1 MSSENLVLVI
11 GYIATVITTLATL
24 PQIIRAIRTRD
35 VTGVSLV
42 TYVMFII
49 ANMCWITYGFL
60 VRGDGKI
67 DYPIVI
73 GDFISLSLNLTMVV
87 FKLISIKK
95 GLKTKEMSEQ

>member
-1 MSSENLVLVI
+1 MSSEDLVLII
-11 GYIATVITTLATL
+11 GYVATAITTLATL

-35 VTGVSLV
+35 VAGVSLV
-42 TYVMFII
+42 TYVMLII

-95 GLKTKEMSEQ
+95 SSKTKEVSKQ

>member
-11 GYIATVITTLATL
+11 GYIATAVTTLATL

-67 DYPIVI
+67 DYPLVI
-73 GDFISLSLNLTMVV
+73 GDFISMSLNLTMVI
-87 FKLISIKK
+87 FKLISIRNSSKMK
-95 GLKTKEMSEQ
+95 EDLKQ

>member
-11 GYIATVITTLATL
+11 GYIATAITTLATL

-35 VTGVSLV
+35 VTSVSLV

-67 DYPIVI
+67 DYPLVI
-73 GDFISLSLNLTMVV
+73 GDFISMSLNLTMII
-87 FKLISIKK
+87 FKLISIRNSSKVK
-95 GLKTKEMSEQ
+95 EDLKQ